1 MGCWNLVRFNSPL
14 RNDARIT
21 SSPLQSIFTLLLLA
35 MKKILAISGS
45 TKSASTNGLYIAA
58 IAQLLGKDFEV
69 TNFPSIADIPHFN
82 PDLDLENPP
91 KAIAD
96 LRLKIQQADGM
107 IISTPEYAMGL
118 PGSLKNLLDW
128 TVSSASFSG
137 KPVLALVASTQG
149 EKAYQSIIDIL
160 TVIEAKVAAQLI
172 PFAKAKINNAAVIT
186 DNETLTALKSTIH
199 SFVATME
206 NG

>member
-1 MGCWNLVRFNSPL
+1 
-14 RNDARIT
+14 
-21 SSPLQSIFTLLLLA
+21 
-35 MKKILAISGS
+35 MKKIFAISGS
-45 TKSASTNGLYIAA
+45 TKASSTNELYLSA
-58 IAQLLGKDFEV
+58 ISQLLGAAYEV
-69 TNFPSIADIPHFN
+69 TIFPSIADIPHFN

-91 KAIAD
+91 QSIQD
-96 LRLKIQQADGM
+96 LRLNILQADGV

-137 KPVLALVASTQG
+137 KPVLAIVASTQG

-160 TVIEAKVAAQLI
+160 TVLEARVSAQLI
-172 PFAKAKINNAAVIT
+172 PFAKARINNDAIVT
-186 DNETLTALKSTIH
+186 DHQTLASLKNTIDA
-199 SFVATME
+199 FVAGIE

>member
-1 MGCWNLVRFNSPL
+1 
-14 RNDARIT
+14 
-21 SSPLQSIFTLLLLA
+21 

-45 TKSASTNGLYIAA
+45 TKAISTNALYITA
-58 IAQLLGKDFEV
+58 ISRLLGADFEV
-69 TNFPSIADIPHFN
+69 INFSSITVIPHFN
-82 PDLDLENPP
+82 PDLDQENPLQAVEALRS
-91 KAIAD
+91 AI
-96 LRLKIQQADGM
+96 KKADGI

-137 KPVLALVASTQG
+137 KPILALVASTQG

-160 TVIEAKVAAQLI
+160 TVIEARISPLLI
-172 PFAKAKINNAAVIT
+172 PFAKAKVNNEGAIT
-186 DNETLTALKSTIH
+186 DKETLAALKSTVD
-199 SFVATME
+199 SFVASME

>member
-1 MGCWNLVRFNSPL
+1 
-14 RNDARIT
+14 
-21 SSPLQSIFTLLLLA
+21 
-35 MKKILAISGS
+35 MKKIFAISGS
-45 TKSASTNGLYIAA
+45 TKAASTNGLYIACITA
-58 IAQLLGKDFEV
+58 LLGKDFEV
-69 TNFPSIADIPHFN
+69 TNIPSIADIPHFN
-82 PDLDLENPP
+82 PDLDLENPL
-91 KAIAD
+91 KVVAD
-96 LRLKIQQADGM
+96 LRSNIQQADGI

-172 PFAKAKINNAAVIT
+172 PYAKAKINNQSVIT
-186 DNETLTALKSTIH
+186 DNETLAALKSTVD
-199 SFVATME
+199 SFVASME

>member
-1 MGCWNLVRFNSPL
+1 
-14 RNDARIT
+14 
-21 SSPLQSIFTLLLLA
+21 

-45 TKSASTNGLYIAA
+45 TKAVSTNALYITA
-58 IAQLLGKDFEV
+58 ISRLLGEDFEV
-69 TNFPSIADIPHFN
+69 ASFPSIADIPHFN
-82 PDLDLENPP
+82 PDLDQENPP
-91 KAIAD
+91 HAIEA
-96 LRLKIQQADGM
+96 LRSSIRLADGI

-128 TVSSASFSG
+128 TVSSASFSK

-160 TVIEAKVAAQLI
+160 TVIEAKVSPLLI
-172 PFAKAKINNAAVIT
+172 SFAKAKITSEAVIIE
-186 DNETLTALKSTIH
+186 NETLATLKSIIH
-199 SFVATME
+199 SFVASME

>member
-1 MGCWNLVRFNSPL
+1 
-14 RNDARIT
+14 
-21 SSPLQSIFTLLLLA
+21 

-45 TKSASTNGLYIAA
+45 TKAVSTNALYITA
-58 IAQLLGKDFEV
+58 ISRLLSKEFEV
-69 TNFPSIADIPHFN
+69 INFSSIAVIPHFN
-82 PDLDLENPP
+82 PDLDQENPP
-91 KAIAD
+91 QAVEA
-96 LRLKIQQADGM
+96 LRSTIKKADGI

-160 TVIEAKVAAQLI
+160 TVIEARVSPQLI
-172 PFAKAKINNAAVIT
+172 SFAKAKINNEGEIT
-186 DNETLTALKSTIH
+186 HKETLTALKSTIG
-199 SFVATME
+199 SFVASMK

>member
-1 MGCWNLVRFNSPL
+1 
-14 RNDARIT
+14 
-21 SSPLQSIFTLLLLA
+21 

-45 TKSASTNGLYIAA
+45 TKAISTNALYITA
-58 IAQLLGKDFEV
+58 ISRLLGRAFEV
-69 TNFPSIADIPHFN
+69 INFSSIAVIPHFN
-82 PDLDLENPP
+82 PDLDQENPSQ
-91 KAIAD
+91 IIEE
-96 LRLKIQQADGM
+96 LRSTIKKADGI

-160 TVIEAKVAAQLI
+160 TVIEARVSPQLI
-172 PFAKAKINNAAVIT
+172 TFAKAKINNEGAIT
-186 DNETLTALKSTIH
+186 DEETLTALKSTID
-199 SFVATME
+199 SFVASME

>member
-1 MGCWNLVRFNSPL
+1 
-14 RNDARIT
+14 
-21 SSPLQSIFTLLLLA
+21 

-45 TKSASTNGLYIAA
+45 TKAISTNALYITA
-58 IAQLLGKDFEV
+58 ISRLLGADFEV
-69 TNFPSIADIPHFN
+69 INFSSITVIPHFN
-82 PDLDLENPP
+82 PDIDQENPP
-91 KAIAD
+91 QAVEE
-96 LRLKIQQADGM
+96 LRSIIKKADGI

-160 TVIEAKVAAQLI
+160 TVIEARISPQLI
-172 PFAKAKINNAAVIT
+172 SFAKAKVNNEGAIT
-186 DNETLTALKSTIH
+186 DKETLAALKSTAD
-199 SFVATME
+199 SFVASME

>member
-1 MGCWNLVRFNSPL
+1 
-14 RNDARIT
+14 
-21 SSPLQSIFTLLLLA
+21 
-35 MKKILAISGS
+35 MKKIFAISGS
-45 TKSASTNGLYIAA
+45 TKTVSTNALYITA
-58 IAQLLGKDFEV
+58 ISRLLNREFEV
-69 TNFPSIADIPHFN
+69 INFSSIAVIPHFN
-82 PDLDLENPP
+82 PDLDQENPP
-91 KAIAD
+91 QAVEA
-96 LRLKIQQADGM
+96 LRSTIKKADGI

-160 TVIEAKVAAQLI
+160 TVIEARVSPQLI
-172 PFAKAKINNAAVIT
+172 SFAKAKINPDAEIT
-186 DNETLTALKSTIH
+186 DHETLAKLKSTINA
-199 SFVATME
+199 FVATVE

>member
-1 MGCWNLVRFNSPL
+1 
-14 RNDARIT
+14 
-21 SSPLQSIFTLLLLA
+21 

-45 TKSASTNGLYIAA
+45 TKAISTNALYITA
-58 IAQLLGKDFEV
+58 IARLLGEEDMV

-82 PDLDLENPP
+82 PDLDSVNPP
-91 KAIAD
+91 QIICD
-96 LRLKIQQADGM
+96 LRKSIQLSDGI

-149 EKAYQSIIDIL
+149 EKAYQSIIDTL
-160 TVIEAKVAAQLI
+160 TIIEARISPLLI
-172 PFAKAKINNAAVIT
+172 SFAKAKITSEAVIIE
-186 DNETLTALKSTIH
+186 NETSDLLRSLVH
-199 SFVATME
+199 SFVASME
-206 NG
+206 NE

>member
-1 MGCWNLVRFNSPL
+1 
-14 RNDARIT
+14 
-21 SSPLQSIFTLLLLA
+21 
-35 MKKILAISGS
+35 MKKIFAISGS
-45 TKSASTNGLYIAA
+45 TKAASTNGLYVKA
-58 IAQLLGKDFEV
+58 ITELLGKGFEV
-69 TNFPSIADIPHFN
+69 TSFPSIANIPHFN
-82 PDLDLENPP
+82 PDLDLENPL
-91 KAIAD
+91 KAVAD
-96 LRLKIQQADGM
+96 LRSNIQQADGI

-172 PFAKAKINNAAVIT
+172 PYAKAKINDQAVIT
-186 DNETLTALKSTIH
+186 DNETLAVLKSTVD
-199 SFVATME
+199 SFVASIE

>member
-1 MGCWNLVRFNSPL
+1 M
-14 RNDARIT
+14 AIT
-21 SSPLQSIFTLLLLA
+21 
-35 MKKILAISGS
+35 GS
-45 TKSASTNGLYIAA
+45 TKAISTNALYITA
-58 IAQLLGKDFEV
+58 ISRLLGKEFEV

-82 PDLDLENPP
+82 PDLDQKNLPQAVE
-91 KAIAD
+91 K
-96 LRLKIQQADGM
+96 LRSTIKKTDGI

-137 KPVLALVASTQG
+137 KPVLSLVASTQG

-160 TVIEAKVAAQLI
+160 TVIEARVSPQLI
-172 PFAKAKINNAAVIT
+172 PFAKAKIDNEGAIT
-186 DNETLTALKSTIH
+186 DKETLAALKTTVD
-199 SFVATME
+199 SFVASME

>member
-1 MGCWNLVRFNSPL
+1 
-14 RNDARIT
+14 
-21 SSPLQSIFTLLLLA
+21 

-45 TKSASTNGLYIAA
+45 TKAISTNALYITATSR
-58 IAQLLGKDFEV
+58 LLGRAFEV
-69 TNFPSIADIPHFN
+69 INFSSIAVIPHFN
-82 PDLDLENPP
+82 PDLDQENPP
-91 KAIAD
+91 QIIEE
-96 LRLKIQQADGM
+96 LRSTIKKADGI

-160 TVIEAKVAAQLI
+160 TVIEARVSPQLI
-172 PFAKAKINNAAVIT
+172 SFAKAKINNEGAIT
-186 DNETLTALKSTIH
+186 DEETLIALKSTID
-199 SFVATME
+199 SFVASME

>member
-1 MGCWNLVRFNSPL
+1 
-14 RNDARIT
+14 
-21 SSPLQSIFTLLLLA
+21 

-45 TKSASTNGLYIAA
+45 TKALSTNALYITA
-58 IAQLLGKDFEV
+58 ISRLLGEDFEV
-69 TNFPSIADIPHFN
+69 TSFPSIADIPHFN
-82 PDLDLENPP
+82 PDLDQKNPS
-91 KAIAD
+91 KAIEA
-96 LRLKIQQADGM
+96 LRSSIRQADGI

-128 TVSSASFSG
+128 TVSSASFSK

-160 TVIEAKVAAQLI
+160 TVIEARVSPLLI
-172 PFAKAKINNAAVIT
+172 SFAKAKITSEAVIIE
-186 DNETLTALKSTIH
+186 NETLATLKSIVH
-199 SFVATME
+199 SFVANME